1 MRKNTHPVDCFCAKH
16 QAIAILAALIAILSA
31 VVALPQAAQ
40 AQEQC
45 STLETNAQWQ
55 SGLKKITELIEAN
68 KFEEAL
74 ALARE
79 LYPLCPQSPII
90 NYFVAH
96 CLKNTGDTVKATQ
109 FYQTASD
116 NTFTIATPPQIAQ
129 KIWYARYEAE
139 YPERSGENV
148 KELKEKAETL
158 EAQNR
163 DMELKLASASALQ
176 SSDNSGNAIG
186 MWTGVGI
193 AAAGLALGGA
203 FGYLS
208 FKDNGDQS
216 VHITP
221 EGKAAFPTNAAVNWT
236 IFGAGAALVVAG
248 SVMTG
253 IFGYRY
259 THAGKNEDIA
269 FTISPTSASFLPG
282 ECKPF

>member
-1 MRKNTHPVDCFCAKH
+1 MRKNTHTVDCFCAKH

-68 KFEEAL
+68 NFEEAL

-116 NTFTIATPPQIAQ
+116 NTFAIATPPQIAQ

-193 AAAGLALGGA
+193 AAAGLALGATGIA
-203 FGYLS
+203 MVATS
-208 FKDNGDQS
+208 DPSDRVNQNKKDEFS
-216 VHITP
+216 TAY
-221 EGKAAFPTNAAVNWT
+221 AAYWAMT
-236 IFGAGAALVVAG
+236 GAGIALTVAG

-259 THAGKNEDIA
+259 THTAQDIEIS
-269 FTISPTSASFLPG
+269 FNISPNSAMLTCDF
-282 ECKPF
+282 